1 MGKQDEQ
8 LCIKCGKPMP
18 VGSRFCNHCGRD
30 PTGASQSVQPNTSTI
45 IYTNTVPYS
54 NQTPPFSGFVI
65 AGFITAILQL
75 SPINLVFSIIGV
87 QACKKYGM
95 RGRGLGVFSI
105 ILSLLDILVA
115 TVILLAFVLV
125 YAGMPITVFLTDL
138 F

>member
-8 LCIKCGKPMP
+8 LCIKCGKIMP
-18 VGSRFCNHCGRD
+18 VGSRFCNHCGQYQ
-30 PTGASQSVQPNTSTI
+30 TGATQAVQPNTSTI
-45 IYTNTVPYS
+45 IYTNAAPYS

-75 SPINLVFSIIGV
+75 SPFNLVFSIIGV
-87 QACKKYGM
+87 RACKKYGM
-95 RGRGLGVFSI
+95 RGRGLGFFSI